1 MRTSTAITI
10 AVLGLWLGYSGAES
24 ISPIRKS
31 IMLAGDPALNEYRLG
46 APFIFAGSDSALVGG
61 KLLLRNL
68 DYVIDYNQ
76 GTIYLASPLARGDTL
91 NVIYSALPLQIP
103 PHRQHLQ
110 LFPDTFGLIPL
121 PASGRPAGSDSLSQ
135 WLQARDGQLRF
146 GGSKSVG
153 ISLGSGRDLSLD
165 QSLNV
170 RVNGRLGEDLEV
182 NALLSDQGMPV
193 SGSTQELSQ
202 IDKIFIRANSSNWS
216 AVVGDYDL
224 SYHRQQLLNVQ
235 RQLQGLD
242 AAFSYRSNSL
252 GFSVS
257 SAKGK
262 PGYVRFSGRD
272 GIQGPYQLTVPEGSN
287 FFRVLANSDRIW
299 LDGTLLQRGSDRDY
313 TLDYDR
319 GQILFTPRRMITD
332 DSRITAEF
340 EYSLESFSRN
350 LYFVSSDLYAGKNLL
365 ISSAYYQ
372 ESDDPKQ
379 PSAGEMNDVWRSVLT
394 EAGDDTTKL
403 WGDGGSLADSGT
415 GDYDKPDSVY
425 LYAGRGLG
433 QYAVSFTWMGSG
445 KGDYLYDSVLGAFV
459 YAGQG
464 KGDYA
469 ALKRY
474 PRPEEFRS
482 LGLQLNTLWEGG
494 RLAVN
499 GARTW
504 KDLNTLSAQD
514 DGDNA
519 GDGGRYDLLWR
530 RDTLG
535 WGGFEVSGRGIS
547 YGSDFRPELGLA
559 EGDFESRWGLGGW
572 TGLKKND
579 PLEGQRSQEYKA
591 GYWPAGYLK
600 VGGGW
605 GRLNLRDGLWLRKY
619 QGSTSFKP
627 WPALSVSYDYRKT
640 LLGRAWIDS
649 LLSSAGRQEHRTEA
663 DLSRGIVSYQA
674 GGSNTLDDIHYHSGA
689 SSGGRIMEGFLGF
702 ACRPKKLDWGS
713 RYSRREDLSRDS
725 LGQVW
730 QGTSHTD
737 QVSSFLKYGAGGSL
751 ALSLDHTYRSK
762 VLRPNS
768 PGQGQKSN
776 LGLLRVDHSAWQ
788 QSLRTGL
795 DYSLNATEARLLK
808 EVYVK
813 VPDRAGDYSYDSL
826 SGAYYPDTAGNYLK
840 QILEEG
846 PSSRASEISAR
857 SYLQFNP
864 GQYFSPAWWTGFR
877 LDLAALSA
885 VKSLR
890 KLNPALLATLP
901 SLESHPRDISGSMEL
916 SGDVGY
922 YAGGG
927 WNTRLLYRWRRDRD
941 NQTLSA
947 ATVRRSNQRK
957 AELGY
962 PLNDRTRLSFFFS
975 SNITEA
981 YNELVGLESS
991 VRLDFTGTDILH
1003 SLSRQLDL
1011 NARLEA
1017 GRERTQRYN
1026 LAVPVTNFQHWSL
1039 SPGLSRKLS
1048 LSGQLR
1054 LEAGAT
1060 YRKADQF
1067 WENIPPEFRYTR
1079 PLDWTKTWRATYDY
1093 RMNSYF
1099 TISASY
1105 DGRKES
1111 GSRTSHNGR
1120 MEVRAYF

>member
-1 MRTSTAITI
+1 MRTSTAIII
-10 AVLGLWLGYSGAES
+10 AALGLWFGYSGAES

-31 IMLAGDPALNEYRLG
+31 IMIAGDPAVNEYRLG
-46 APFIFAGSDSALVGG
+46 APFVFAGSDSVLLGE
-61 KLLLRNL
+61 KRLLRNL
-68 DYVIDYNQ
+68 DYAIDYNR
-76 GTIYLASPLARGDTL
+76 GTVYLASPLAWGDTL
-91 NVIYSALPLQIP
+91 DIYFSALPLRIP
-103 PHRQHLQ
+103 PQSQYLK
-110 LFPDTFGLIPL
+110 LFPDTFKLVSL
-121 PASGRPAGSDSLSQ
+121 PAQMPQAGSDSLNQ

-170 RVNGRLGEDLEV
+170 RVNGRLGENLEV
-182 NALLSDQGMPV
+182 NAMLSDQGIPV

-224 SYHRQQLLNVQ
+224 SYHRQELLNVQ

-242 AAFSYRSNSL
+242 AAFSYRANSL

-272 GIQGPYQLTVPEGSN
+272 GVQGPYQLTVPEGSN
-287 FFRVLANSDRIW
+287 AFRVLANSDRVW
-299 LDGTLLQRGSDRDY
+299 LDGALLQRGSDRDY

-332 DSRITAEF
+332 DSKITAEF
-340 EYSLESFSRN
+340 EYSLESFSRD
-350 LYFVSSDLYAGKNLL
+350 LYFVSSDLCAGKNLL

-403 WGDGGSLADSGT
+403 WGDGGSPADSGN

-425 LYAGRGLG
+425 VYAGRGLG
-433 QYAVSFTWMGSG
+433 QYVVSFTWIGSG

-459 YAGQG
+459 YAGPG

-482 LGLQLNTLWEGG
+482 LGLQLKTLWKGG
-494 RLAVN
+494 RLALN

-504 KDLNTLSAQD
+504 KDLNTLSSLD

-519 GDGGRYDLLWR
+519 GDGGKYDLLWR
-530 RDTLG
+530 RDTLD

-572 TGLKKND
+572 TGLNRHD
-579 PLEGQRSQEYKA
+579 PMEGQRSQEYKA

-619 QGSTSFKP
+619 QGITSFKP
-627 WPALSVSYDYRKT
+627 RPDLTVSYNYRKT

-663 DLSRGIVSYQA
+663 DLSRGIITYQA
-674 GGSNTLDDIHYHSGA
+674 GAGNILDDLYYLSGA
-689 SSGGRIMEGFLGF
+689 SAGGRIMEGFLGF
-702 ACRPKKLDWGS
+702 ACRPNKLNWGS
-713 RYSRREDLSRDS
+713 RYSRRENLLRDS
-725 LGQVW
+725 LEQIW

-737 QVSSFLKYGAGGSL
+737 QVSSFMKYDAGGSL
-751 ALSLDHTYRSK
+751 ALSLEHTYRSK
-762 VLRPNS
+762 VIRPNS
-768 PGQGQKSN
+768 SGQGQKSN
-776 LGLLRVDHSAWQ
+776 LGLLRVDYSAWQ

-846 PSSRASEISAR
+846 PSSRANEISAR

-885 VKSLR
+885 VRSLR

-901 SLESHPRDISGSMEL
+901 SLESHPQDISGSMDL
-916 SGDVGY
+916 SGDFGY

-927 WNTRLLYRWRRDRD
+927 WNARLLYRWRRDRD
-941 NQTLSA
+941 NQTLST
-947 ATVRRSNQRK
+947 ATVRRSNERK
-957 AELGY
+957 TEFGY
-962 PLNDRTRLSFFFS
+962 PLDDRTRLSFYLS
-975 SNITEA
+975 SNIAET
-981 YNELVGLESS
+981 YNDLVGLENSARPD
-991 VRLDFTGTDILH
+991 VIGLEVLH
-1003 SLSRQLDL
+1003 NLSRQLDL
-1011 NARLEA
+1011 SAKLEA
-1017 GRERTQRYN
+1017 GRERIQRYN
-1026 LAVPVTNFQHWSL
+1026 LPVPVTNFQHWSF
-1039 SPGLSRKLS
+1039 SSGLSRKLS
-1048 LSGQLR
+1048 LSGQLKA
-1054 LEAGAT
+1054 EAGVT
-1060 YRKADQF
+1060 HRKADQML
-1067 WENIPPEFRYTR
+1067 ENIPLEFRYTR

-1093 RMNSYF
+1093 RMNNYF
-1099 TISASY
+1099 TISSSY
-1105 DGRKES
+1105 DGRKED
-1111 GSRTSHNGR
+1111 GKKTAHNGR